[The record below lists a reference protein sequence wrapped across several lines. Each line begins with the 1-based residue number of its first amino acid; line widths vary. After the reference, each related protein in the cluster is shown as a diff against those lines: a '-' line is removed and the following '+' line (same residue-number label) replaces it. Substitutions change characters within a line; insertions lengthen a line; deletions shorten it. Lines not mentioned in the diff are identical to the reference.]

1 MLAEAA
7 DVQGHKADDAN
18 YWQLLGAKLLS
29 VLLFAAAGTGR
40 SMADVARWV
49 DVQDVDDVAQA
60 LMEIG
65 NQQALDA
72 WAACTSRPDNTMGS
86 VYGTAETLLDVF
98 GDPTIAAS
106 AEGCD
111 LDIDELLTGAN
122 NTLYLYAPASEQ
134 ERLRPLFELLV
145 SVVIYKAEQLAA
157 AQPGGMLDPRL
168 FVCLDEAGNCAAIKK
183 LPQLATTGRGQGIQL
198 LTIWHDEAQL
208 QHRYGHR
215 ASTVLNGHRAKLLLS
230 GQADP
235 ASLELA
241 SKLVGDEAVIQTSET
256 TGGDGRAS
264 LTESTAYRRLLP
276 PEALRQLKPR
286 RALLVYG
293 HLPPV
298 RIRLRPWFRSRRLVT
313 LAMAVDAAVPHPAM
327 RSTTWPPSRCCG
339 RPTRARRP
347 PDAAPSPTLTGNGTR
362 PVSPARRPA
371 TPASGPA
378 ASGRWRGVPAGPGH
392 PAAGGGRGRGHRL
405 LLLCGLGHLAV
416 RPGGPGRLQLVAG
429 RRRPGG
435 GRRAGH
441 LRHVP
446 DRQPLPPRRQGRR
459 LWLAAGQLR
468 HPGLDRRQRRPRPTQ
483 PGRPGHRRRHPPG
496 RAGHAGRP
504 QGRRRRGHPPG
515 RPGRRPE
522 TARARSSQPG
532 QLPQATTVR
541 RSRPHR
547 QPGHRGGGLG
557 SQRRALP
564 AGPEPTDGRHGR
576 GAAAGRLCPTAAGRP
591 ALDGPH
597 PGRGRRLWPQ
607 QRRQPSCNASA
618 HRLRSD
624 TR

>member
-1 MLAEAA
+1 MERTVDRMWRERSRYDQPNHVADTYLLLVAVLLFAGCSLLWLVGQVAAILLGPHHQHLSVRLVDMLGVLLQLPHTWADPKQAWPADSRRLLPGPVGMYAATVLTFWLPALAYGLLVRLLSPRARRQRKQRGAKWASWWQLRRLLVLGPRRGRIILGRRDRLRDRLLGRLYLAVEQCHSVLAFGPPGSFKTHGLVIPAILEWQGNLVTTSIKPDVLRATCAHRASLGAVWVYDPLGLAGVPGARWTPLAYCHSYADARRIGRMLAEAA
-7 DVQGHKADDAN
+7 DVQGHRADDAN

-49 DVQDVDDVAQA
+49 DVQDVDDVATA

-86 VYGTAETLLDVF
+86 VYGTAETLLDVY

-157 AQPGGMLDPRL
+157 AQPNGMLDPRL

-241 SKLVGDEAVIQTSET
+241 SKLVGDEAVTQTSET
-256 TGGDGRAS
+256 SGGDGRAS

-327 RSTTWPPSRCCG
+327 
-339 RPTRARRP
+339 AV
-347 PDAAPSPTLTGNGTR
+347 DDLAPVQPL
-362 PVSPARRPA
+362 
-371 TPASGPA
+371 
-378 ASGRWRGVPAGPGH
+378 H
-392 PAAGGGRGRGHRL
+392 
-405 LLLCGLGHLAV
+405 
-416 RPGGPGRLQLVAG
+416 
-429 RRRPGG
+429 
-435 GRRAGH
+435 RAGEDGE
-441 LRHVP
+441 V
-446 DRQPLPPRRQGRR
+446 
-459 LWLAAGQLR
+459 AA
-468 HPGLDRRQRRPRPTQ
+468 
-483 PGRPGHRRRHPPG
+483 
-496 RAGHAGRP
+496 
-504 QGRRRRGHPPG
+504 
-515 RPGRRPE
+515 
-522 TARARSSQPG
+522 
-532 QLPQATTVR
+532 
-541 RSRPHR
+541 
-547 QPGHRGGGLG
+547 
-557 SQRRALP
+557 
-564 AGPEPTDGRHGR
+564 
-576 GAAAGRLCPTAAGRP
+576 
-591 ALDGPH
+591 
-597 PGRGRRLWPQ
+597 
-607 QRRQPSCNASA
+607 
-618 HRLRSD
+618 
-624 TR
+624 

>member
-1 MLAEAA
+1 MRHERNPEHEHAIDMLLLTAGALLLAGSGLLWVVGQVAAIVFGAHHEHLPVRLGDMLGVLLRLPGTWDDPARAWPPEVWPLLPGPVGMYAAAILTFWLPVLAYGLLVRLVSPRARRRRRQRGARWASLWQLRRLVVVGPRRGRIILGRRDRLRDRLLGRLYLAVEQCHSVLAFGPPGSFKTHGLVIPAILEWQGNLITTSIKPDVLRATCAHRASLGAVWVYDPLGLSGVPGARWTPLAHCQTYTDARRIGRMLADAA
-7 DVQGHKADDAN
+7 DIHGHKTDDAN

-98 GDPTIAAS
+98 GDPVIAAS
-106 AEGCD
+106 ADGCD
-111 LDIDELLTGAN
+111 LDIDELLTGTN

-157 AQPGGMLDPRL
+157 AQPNGMLDPRL

-241 SKLVGDEAVIQTSET
+241 SKLVGDEAVTQTSET

-298 RIRLRPWFRSRRLVT
+298 RIRLRPWFRSRRLIT

-327 RSTTWPPSRCCG
+327 
-339 RPTRARRP
+339 AV
-347 PDAAPSPTLTGNGTR
+347 DDLAP
-362 PVSPARRPA
+362 V
-371 TPASGPA
+371 
-378 ASGRWRGVPAGPGH
+378 
-392 PAAGGGRGRGHRL
+392 
-405 LLLCGLGHLAV
+405 
-416 RPGGPGRLQLVAG
+416 
-429 RRRPGG
+429 
-435 GRRAGH
+435 
-441 LRHVP
+441 
-446 DRQPLPPRRQGRR
+446 QPLHPTGEDGEV
-459 LWLAAGQLR
+459 AA
-468 HPGLDRRQRRPRPTQ
+468 
-483 PGRPGHRRRHPPG
+483 
-496 RAGHAGRP
+496 
-504 QGRRRRGHPPG
+504 
-515 RPGRRPE
+515 
-522 TARARSSQPG
+522 
-532 QLPQATTVR
+532 
-541 RSRPHR
+541 
-547 QPGHRGGGLG
+547 
-557 SQRRALP
+557 
-564 AGPEPTDGRHGR
+564 
-576 GAAAGRLCPTAAGRP
+576 
-591 ALDGPH
+591 
-597 PGRGRRLWPQ
+597 
-607 QRRQPSCNASA
+607 
-618 HRLRSD
+618 
-624 TR
+624 

>member
-1 MLAEAA
+1 MWRDRDRYPEHDYVPDTFWFAVAALLFAACGLVWLIGQVAAVLFGPHHQHLPVRLVDMLGVLIQLPGTWDDPARAWPPETWPLLPGPVGMYAAAVLTFWLPVLAFGLLMRLVSPRARRHRKQRGARWASLWQLRRLLVLGPRRGRIILGRRDRLRDRLLGRLYLAVEQCHSVLAFGPPGSFKTHGLVIPAILEWQGNLVATSIKPDVLRATCAHRASLGAVWVYDPLGLSGVPGARWTPLTHCKTYSDARRVGRMLADAA
-7 DVQGHKADDAN
+7 EVQGHRVEDAN

-49 DVQDVDDVAQA
+49 DVQDVDEVAQA

-65 NQQALDA
+65 NAQALDA
-72 WAACTSRPDNTMGS
+72 WAACNSRPENTRGS

-98 GDPTIAAS
+98 GDPTVAAS

-111 LDIDELLTGAN
+111 LDLDELLTGAN

-145 SVVIYKAEQLAA
+145 SVVLHRAEELAA
-157 AQPGGMLDPRL
+157 AQPDGMLDPRL
-168 FVCLDEAGNCAAIKK
+168 FLCLDEAGNCAAIKK

-241 SKLVGDEAVIQTSET
+241 SKLVGDEAVVQTSET

-298 RIRLRPWFRSRRLVT
+298 RVRLRPWFRSRRLVS

-327 RSTTWPPSRCCG
+327 
-339 RPTRARRP
+339 AV
-347 PDAAPSPTLTGNGTR
+347 DQLAP
-362 PVSPARRPA
+362 V
-371 TPASGPA
+371 
-378 ASGRWRGVPAGPGH
+378 
-392 PAAGGGRGRGHRL
+392 
-405 LLLCGLGHLAV
+405 
-416 RPGGPGRLQLVAG
+416 
-429 RRRPGG
+429 
-435 GRRAGH
+435 
-441 LRHVP
+441 
-446 DRQPLPPRRQGRR
+446 QPLRRVG
-459 LWLAAGQLR
+459 
-468 HPGLDRRQRRPRPTQ
+468 
-483 PGRPGHRRRHPPG
+483 
-496 RAGHAGRP
+496 
-504 QGRRRRGHPPG
+504 
-515 RPGRRPE
+515 E
-522 TARARSSQPG
+522 
-532 QLPQATTVR
+532 
-541 RSRPHR
+541 
-547 QPGHRGGGLG
+547 
-557 SQRRALP
+557 
-564 AGPEPTDGRHGR
+564 DGE
-576 GAAAGRLCPTAAGRP
+576 AAA
-591 ALDGPH
+591 
-597 PGRGRRLWPQ
+597 
-607 QRRQPSCNASA
+607 
-618 HRLRSD
+618 
-624 TR
+624 

>member
-1 MLAEAA
+1 MRHERNPEHEHAIDMLLLTAGALLLAGSGLLWVVGQVAAILFGAHHEHLPVRLVDMLGVLLRLPGTWDDPARAWPPEVWPLLPGPVGMYAAAILTFWLPVLAYGLLVRLVSPRARRRRRQRGARWASLWQLRRLVVVGPRRGRIILGRRDRRRDRLLGRLYLAVEQCHSVLAFGPPGSFKTHGLVIPAILEWQGNLITTSIKSDVLRATLAHRASLGAVWVYDPLGPAGVPGARWTPLAYCHTYTDARRIGRMLADAA
-7 DVQGHKADDAN
+7 DIGGHRAEDAN

-72 WAACTSRPDNTMGS
+72 WAACTSRPENTLGS

-98 GDPTIAAS
+98 GDPVIAAS

-111 LDIDELLTGAN
+111 LDLDELLTGAN
-122 NTLYLYAPASEQ
+122 NTLYLYAPPSEQ

-157 AQPGGMLDPRL
+157 AQPDGMLDPRL

-241 SKLVGDEAVIQTSET
+241 SKLVGDEAVMQTSET

-298 RIRLRPWFRSRRLVT
+298 RIRLRPWFRSRRLVS

-327 RSTTWPPSRCCG
+327 AVDDW
-339 RPTRARRP
+339 
-347 PDAAPSPTLTGNGTR
+347 APVQPL
-362 PVSPARRPA
+362 
-371 TPASGPA
+371 
-378 ASGRWRGVPAGPGH
+378 H
-392 PAAGGGRGRGHRL
+392 
-405 LLLCGLGHLAV
+405 
-416 RPGGPGRLQLVAG
+416 
-429 RRRPGG
+429 
-435 GRRAGH
+435 RAGEDGE
-441 LRHVP
+441 V
-446 DRQPLPPRRQGRR
+446 
-459 LWLAAGQLR
+459 AA
-468 HPGLDRRQRRPRPTQ
+468 
-483 PGRPGHRRRHPPG
+483 
-496 RAGHAGRP
+496 
-504 QGRRRRGHPPG
+504 
-515 RPGRRPE
+515 
-522 TARARSSQPG
+522 
-532 QLPQATTVR
+532 
-541 RSRPHR
+541 
-547 QPGHRGGGLG
+547 
-557 SQRRALP
+557 
-564 AGPEPTDGRHGR
+564 
-576 GAAAGRLCPTAAGRP
+576 
-591 ALDGPH
+591 
-597 PGRGRRLWPQ
+597 
-607 QRRQPSCNASA
+607 
-618 HRLRSD
+618 
-624 TR
+624 

>member
-1 MLAEAA
+1 MWRERSRYDQPNHVADTFLLLVAVLLFAGCSLLWLVGQVAAILLGPHHQHLSVRLVDMLGVLLQLPHTWADPKQAWPADSRRLLPGPVGMYAATVLTFWLPALAYGLLVRLLSPRARRQRKQRGAKWASWWQLRRLLVLGPRRGRIILGRRDRISDRLIGRLYLAVEQCHSVLAFGPPGSFKTHGLVIPAILEWQGNLVTTSIKPDVLRATCAHRASLGAVWVYDPLGLSGVPGARWTPLAHCQSYADARRIGRMLADAA
-7 DVQGHKADDAN
+7 DIGGHRAEDAN

-49 DVQDVDDVAQA
+49 DVQDVDDVATA

-65 NQQALDA
+65 NQHALDA
-72 WAACTSRPDNTMGS
+72 WAACTNRPDNTMGS
-86 VYGTAETLLDVF
+86 VYGTAETLLDVY

-134 ERLRPLFELLV
+134 ERLRPLFELLI

-241 SKLVGDEAVIQTSET
+241 SKLVGDEAVTQTSET

-264 LTESTAYRRLLP
+264 LTESVAYRRLLP
-276 PEALRQLKPR
+276 PEALRQPKPR

-298 RIRLRPWFRSRRLVT
+298 RIRLRPWFRSRRLAT

-327 RSTTWPPSRCCG
+327 
-339 RPTRARRP
+339 AV
-347 PDAAPSPTLTGNGTR
+347 DDLAP
-362 PVSPARRPA
+362 
-371 TPASGPA
+371 
-378 ASGRWRGVPAGPGH
+378 
-392 PAAGGGRGRGHRL
+392 
-405 LLLCGLGHLAV
+405 V
-416 RPGGPGRLQLVAG
+416 RPIHGVGEDGEVA
-429 RRRPGG
+429 
-435 GRRAGH
+435 A
-441 LRHVP
+441 
-446 DRQPLPPRRQGRR
+446 
-459 LWLAAGQLR
+459 
-468 HPGLDRRQRRPRPTQ
+468 
-483 PGRPGHRRRHPPG
+483 
-496 RAGHAGRP
+496 
-504 QGRRRRGHPPG
+504 
-515 RPGRRPE
+515 
-522 TARARSSQPG
+522 
-532 QLPQATTVR
+532 
-541 RSRPHR
+541 
-547 QPGHRGGGLG
+547 
-557 SQRRALP
+557 
-564 AGPEPTDGRHGR
+564 
-576 GAAAGRLCPTAAGRP
+576 
-591 ALDGPH
+591 
-597 PGRGRRLWPQ
+597 
-607 QRRQPSCNASA
+607 
-618 HRLRSD
+618 
-624 TR
+624 